1 MDSQLSDAKLVSRAA
16 CRREAVA
23 TLDTSFAAEHQRPSG
38 QGRKRRP
45 RFNGCYKSVARRRLL
60 QAALAVGVIA
70 VLPRLAKA
78 QTYPA
83 RPVRLIVPFGSAGA
97 TDIVARLI
105 GQWLSQ
111 RLGQSFVIEN
121 RPGAGGNIGI
131 EAVVR
136 SPPDGYTLALI
147 GSPSAINVTLYDN
160 LPYDFSRDLV
170 PVASVVRFPNVM
182 VVNPS
187 VPASSVPEFIAYAK
201 AHPGK
206 LNMSSP
212 GAGSTPHVFGE
223 LFKMMAAV
231 NIVHVPYRSVA
242 AGMTDMLS
250 GEVQVTFGT
259 SASTIEYVRAGTLR
273 ALAVTT
279 ATRSQVLPEL
289 PTIAEFVPGYEASG
303 WFGVGAPKNTP
314 AEIVEKLNAEIN
326 ACLEDPGLKA
336 RFADLG
342 GTALAGSSSEF
353 AGLIGDEIAKWAKVV
368 KIAGI
373 RAE

>member
-1 MDSQLSDAKLVSRAA
+1 
-16 CRREAVA
+16 
-23 TLDTSFAAEHQRPSG
+23 
-38 QGRKRRP
+38 
-45 RFNGCYKSVARRRLL
+45 LL
-60 QAALAVGVIA
+60 EAALVVGVIA
-70 VLPRLAKA
+70 VLPRIAQA

-105 GQWLSQ
+105 GQCLSQ

-147 GSPSAINVTLYDN
+147 GLPSAINVTLYDN
-160 LPYDFSRDLV
+160 LPYNFSRDIV

-223 LFKMMAAV
+223 LFKMMAGV
-231 NIVHVPYRSVA
+231 NVVHVPYRSVA

-250 GEVQVTFGT
+250 VAALSGQVQVTFGT
-259 SASTIEYVRAGTLR
+259 SASTIEYVRAGSAHWR
-273 ALAVTT
+273 
-279 ATRSQVLPEL
+279 
-289 PTIAEFVPGYEASG
+289 
-303 WFGVGAPKNTP
+303 
-314 AEIVEKLNAEIN
+314 
-326 ACLEDPGLKA
+326 
-336 RFADLG
+336 
-342 GTALAGSSSEF
+342 
-353 AGLIGDEIAKWAKVV
+353 
-368 KIAGI
+368 
-373 RAE
+373 